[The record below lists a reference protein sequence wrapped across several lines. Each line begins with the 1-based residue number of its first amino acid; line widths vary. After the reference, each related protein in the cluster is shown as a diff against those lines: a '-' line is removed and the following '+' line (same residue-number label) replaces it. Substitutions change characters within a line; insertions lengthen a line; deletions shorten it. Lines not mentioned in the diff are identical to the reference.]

1 MGWSVGTGLFFI
13 APDSVVESLS
23 GAQRIKKWIAVRL
36 GRMDLGWSVG
46 TGLFFIAPDSVAM
59 STFEVQRVEDGLVTD
74 AAICSLKIQK
84 IDFLI

>member
-1 MGWSVGTGLFFI
+1 M
-13 APDSVVESLS
+13 DS
-23 GAQRIKKWIAVRL
+23 
-36 GRMDLGWSVG
+36 GWSVG